1 MRRISLPAAAVTGAF
16 GLAAALVCTA
26 AQAQNGG
33 FTDPAAIDAA
43 VAAFTGAPAGSP
55 GGARGPVDS
64 RLRMAACPQPLD
76 LAWHGRG
83 AAMVRVE
90 CNGTAPWRMFV
101 PLNAAGAA
109 TSSAP
114 AARAPQ
120 VERGQVLTIT
130 LQGRGFSISQ
140 QAEALETG
148 RVGEWIRVRPEGSRE
163 EVRARID
170 TPVRVTI
177 PLHG

>member
-1 MRRISLPAAAVTGAF
+1 MRRVFPAATAAS
-16 GLAAALVCTA
+16 LAAALVSPVH
-26 AQAQNGG
+26 AQSGG
-33 FTDPAAIDAA
+33 LADPAAIDAA

-55 GGARGPVDS
+55 GGARGPVDR
-64 RLRMAACPQPLD
+64 RLRMAACPQQLD

-90 CNGTAPWRMFV
+90 CNGAAPWRVFV
-101 PLNAAGAA
+101 PVNAAGAA
-109 TSSAP
+109 ASSSPAAG

-120 VERGQVLTIT
+120 IERGQVLTVT

-140 QAEALETG
+140 QAEALEAG